1 MCLILFA
8 YQQHAQ
14 HELIV
19 AANRD
24 EFYPRPALAAHH
36 WPDAPGITGGRDR
49 TAGGTWL
56 AMNAAG
62 RFAAVTNYSGPIEQP
77 PPPLSRGELAV
88 NFLLGSANSLDY
100 SQAIAGAN
108 YAGFSLLTFDGE
120 TLTYSS
126 NRGDAPRALKP
137 GYYALANA
145 ELDSAWPKVARG
157 KNMLRALVETDSATP
172 GNLLDILADDYTPAD
187 DELPARGNDIALER
201 RVSPCFIRGDEYGTR
216 ASTAVLVGQG
226 QPLLAERSYG
236 PQGRHLG
243 ECWLTR

>member
-14 HELIV
+14 HDLIV

-24 EFYPRPALAAHH
+24 EFYPRPALPAHH
-36 WPDAPGITGGRDR
+36 WPDSPGLVGGRDS

-56 AMNAAG
+56 AINAAG
-62 RFAAVTNYSGPIEQP
+62 RFAAVTNFSGPLEQP
-77 PPPLSRGELAV
+77 APPLSRGELAV
-88 NFLLGSANSLDY
+88 KFLAGVESSLDY
-100 SQAIAGAN
+100 SDNVDGAS
-108 YAGFSLLTFDGE
+108 YAGFSLLTYDGD
-120 TLTYSS
+120 TLAYSS
-126 NRGDAPRALKP
+126 NRGDAPRALAP

-145 ELDSAWPKVARG
+145 ELDSAWPKVTRG
-157 KNMLRALVETDSATP
+157 KNMLRALIETDSATP
-172 GNLLDILADDYTPAD
+172 GNLLNILSDDYVPAD
-187 DELPARGNDIALER
+187 EELPARGNDIALER

-216 ASTAVLVGQG
+216 ASTAVLIGG
-226 QPLLAERSYG
+226 SRPLLAERSFG